1 MSAVTMITVSPR
13 ETAESKAQDTQATDG
28 DNEENREKAAKLREP
43 LLLVKWITNYP
54 HLYFAVCLGVH
65 VLFLAISGIAVLC
78 GYDLYPANFDTLPL
92 ELYDEPWM
100 KRDFAW
106 RDRETYPNRVDRTL
120 PPNKYP
126 SWERALTKEGMQLL
140 YDAGDGNIFTK
151 DNLQLIQTIEQ
162 RLVSVNQFS
171 SYCQMTQSGTCQPPL
186 SVLRFFDGTYAA
198 LNPVFNDPDFDNIP
212 GVIHAA
218 FTNNQTKSGFAFTL
232 GKNHHI
238 SNSSVS
244 CTLTRTLIPF
254 GWPLPGYTDEKE
266 MQTALTDFMADHM
279 KPVLDSYLDMSTLDF
294 LFFNEWLLIHTLF
307 MAALYDM
314 ALAAGSV
321 AFIFLFIWFHTR
333 SLWVTCLA
341 VLSIVCS
348 FVETNLIYRVVIDFK
363 YFGYFHVVAMFIILG
378 IGADDLFVFW
388 DAWEATGHQSY
399 PSLAHRLYEAYRRSV
414 ISMLV
419 TSVTTMTAFLSNAV
433 SPLLATRS
441 FGCFAAILVGIDY
454 LSVVTFF
461 PTIVIFYHLHFEDKP
476 HPCCC
481 CWRKQDGDKER
492 AGDEVP
498 PQTDDLTSENT
509 QAGST
514 TDILSVLSDKSD
526 SVDPTH
532 VGVGRD
538 QASPTPSR
546 NDNNDVWATRVRQTQ
561 DSGSDQSPEGKPS
574 RLVIFFRDYYFAFVT
589 HRVARWVIVSVLLG
603 CLVGLA
609 YSASRLESD
618 KEPIQLY
625 RDSHHY
631 SKAVNLLKEGF
642 VSNDQD
648 ETITIYLVWG
658 LKENDLS
665 SCHFSSIECRG
676 DHRFDDSFQASTLAA
691 QRAFVTI
698 CDDLFNFTDQQVS
711 EYRIKRDLLSGQ
723 LEIACFPRNLQAFLD
738 NDPVSGSADVSLPWD
753 WKKTSD
759 FMTSLNTYYDTS
771 AFNSSFANFLDIPLT
786 YWIWDAFQQNNTE
799 DYQIFNSLFGEE
811 TDAYTSSVLTA
822 PSILVG
828 NRIKYVG
835 IAVNTTIRLYSLGHT
850 EGIPIVERW
859 EQFMTEQLKKMPEE
873 MQSGFQTT
881 RTSWHWLYIQRA
893 LAENAVLGVGLGV
906 SLALPVLVLSTGNV
920 INGLLATLS
929 ICCVTVCVI
938 GVIPLAGWRL
948 GVLVSLNMCLVVGLA
963 VDFVVHLAEGYHMSH
978 RTDRRGKLQQALERM
993 GISVFSGACTTLGA
1007 SSFMLFAKIQF
1018 FFQFGIFMFCTMG
1031 FSLVFSMGL
1040 YVTVMGILG
1049 PEGDTGDIWVLI
1061 KKCCVRR
1068 NRKIGQH
1075 GGAGDNGVE

>member
-1 MSAVTMITVSPR
+1 
-13 ETAESKAQDTQATDG
+13 
-28 DNEENREKAAKLREP
+28 
-43 LLLVKWITNYP
+43 
-54 HLYFAVCLGVH
+54 
-65 VLFLAISGIAVLC
+65 
-78 GYDLYPANFDTLPL
+78 
-92 ELYDEPWM
+92 M
-100 KRDFAW
+100 KRDYAW
-106 RDRETYPNRVDRTL
+106 RDRDTYPNRWVIRHDLDRSPNRWAIRLSWTGIPTGGQSDCHGQESQQVGNQTVMDRNPNRWAIRLSWTGIPNRVNRTL

-140 YDAGDGNIFTK
+140 YDASDGNIFTK

-171 SYCQMTQSGTCQPPL
+171 SYCQMTQSGTCKPPL

-218 FTNNQTKSGFAFTL
+218 FTNNQTKSGLAFTL

-254 GWPLPGYTDEKE
+254 GWPLPGYTDEME
-266 MQTALTDFMADHM
+266 MQTALTDFMVDHM
-279 KPVLDSYLDMSTLDF
+279 KPVLDFYLDMSALDF
-294 LFFNEWLLIHTLF
+294 LYFNEKLLIHTLF
-307 MAALYDM
+307 NAALYDM
-314 ALAAGSV
+314 ALAAGSL

-388 DAWEATGHQSY
+388 DAWKATGLQSH
-399 PSLAHRLYEAYRRSV
+399 PSLAHRLNEAYRKSV

-419 TSVTTMTAFLSNAV
+419 TSLTTMAAFLSNAV

-441 FGCFAAILVGIDY
+441 FGCFAAILVVINY

-461 PTIVIFYHLHFEDKP
+461 PTIIIFYHLHFEDKP
-476 HPCCC
+476 HP
-481 CWRKQDGDKER
+481 
-492 AGDEVP
+492 
-498 PQTDDLTSENT
+498 
-509 QAGST
+509 
-514 TDILSVLSDKSD
+514 
-526 SVDPTH
+526 
-532 VGVGRD
+532 
-538 QASPTPSR
+538 

-561 DSGSDQSPEGKPS
+561 DSGSDQSLEGKPS

-589 HRVARWVIVSVLLG
+589 HWIARWVIVSVFLG
-603 CLVGLA
+603 CLVGLG

-618 KEPIQLY
+618 KEPIDLY
-625 RDSHHY
+625 RDSHHF
-631 SKAVNLLKEGF
+631 SMAVNLLKEGF

-711 EYRIKRDLLSGQ
+711 EYRIKRDLVSGQ
-723 LEIACFPRNLQAFLD
+723 LEIACFPRNLQAFLE
-738 NDPVSGSADVSLPWD
+738 
-753 WKKTSD
+753 
-759 FMTSLNTYYDTS
+759 
-771 AFNSSFANFLDIPLT
+771 IPLT

-811 TDAYTSSVLTA
+811 TDAYTSGVLTA
-822 PSILVG
+822 PSIRVG
-828 NRIKYVG
+828 NKIKYVA
-835 IAVNTTIRLYSLGHT
+835 IAVNTTLNPRSLGHT

-859 EQFMTEQLKKMPEE
+859 EQFMTDQLKKMPEE

-881 RTSWHWLYIQRA
+881 MTSWHWLYVQRA
-893 LAENAVLGVGLGV
+893 LAENAILGVGLGV

-978 RTDRRGKLQQALERM
+978 RTDRRGRLQQALERM

-1049 PEGDTGDIWVLI
+1049 PEGDTGDIRVLVR
-1061 KKCCVRR
+1061 KCCVRR
-1068 NRKIGQH
+1068 RVKDGQH
-1075 GGAGDNGVE
+1075 GLADDTDV